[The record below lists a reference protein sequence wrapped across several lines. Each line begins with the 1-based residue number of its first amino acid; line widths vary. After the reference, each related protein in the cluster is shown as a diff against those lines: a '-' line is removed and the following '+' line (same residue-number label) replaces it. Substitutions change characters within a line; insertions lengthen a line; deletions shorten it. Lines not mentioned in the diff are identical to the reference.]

1 MLQVL
6 QPGDHLARVQT
17 VSAAGVL
24 LAGAFRE
31 RFGLLLGV
39 PKRQSTR
46 GGDAVDEK
54 CRVAIKISERAAHRL
69 IVRLAVTGDRRGR
82 WSWPRGVNPAAGRA
96 RAGRGPYACEPD
108 SGRGADA
115 PRPSDD

>member
-1 MLQVL
+1 GQLAAGARAFHLQLPAGDVELVDGPLQDPDEDHVLAARMLQVL
-6 QPGDHLARVQT
+6 QPGYHLARVQT

-24 LAGAFRE
+24 LTGAFRE

-46 GGDAVDEK
+46 GGDAVDEN

-69 IVRLAVTGDRRGR
+69 IVRLAVTGDRR
-82 WSWPRGVNPAAGRA
+82 
-96 RAGRGPYACEPD
+96 E
-108 SGRGADA
+108 
-115 PRPSDD
+115 